1 MKAFLPA
8 ITAPDS
14 PFAMTDASAT
24 TTLIYFQQLL
34 AEFDLPVDAG
44 ELSASITVDDRLTL
58 QITALDDGL
67 MTLITPLAGEDKELT
82 PAFARRL
89 LEANFLRRGTR
100 EAVFGLAQ
108 GKPVLLRT
116 FNPGQLTYP
125 EFRQVVEDFVN
136 TADTWSAASNA
147 NAESAAAHGSSYH
160 TSNTYVTA

>member
-1 MKAFLPA
+1 
-8 ITAPDS
+8 
-14 PFAMTDASAT
+14 MTDASAT

-34 AEFDLPVDAG
+34 AEFGLPVDAG
-44 ELSASITVDDRLTL
+44 ELSASITVDDKLTL
-58 QITALDDGL
+58 QITALDDGQ

-116 FNPGQLTYP
+116 LNPGQLTYP

-136 TADTWSAASNA
+136 TADTWSAANAASNVP
-147 NAESAAAHGSSYH
+147 SASAPAHD
-160 TSNTYVTA
+160 TAHYLSA

>member
-1 MKAFLPA
+1 M
-8 ITAPDS
+8 I
-14 PFAMTDASAT
+14 DASAT

-34 AEFDLPVDAG
+34 AEFGLPAAAG

-58 QITALDDGL
+58 QITTLDDGQ
-67 MTLITPLAGEDKELT
+67 MTLITPLAGEDKELS

-136 TADTWSAASNA
+136 TADTWSAANA
-147 NAESAAAHGSSYH
+147 ATDALPSHESSHHGSVP
-160 TSNTYVTA
+160 NMIA

>member
-1 MKAFLPA
+1 M
-8 ITAPDS
+8 I
-14 PFAMTDASAT
+14 DASAT

-34 AEFDLPVDAG
+34 TGFGLPAPAG
-44 ELSASITVDDRLTL
+44 EPSASITVDDRLTL
-58 QITALDDGL
+58 QITALDDGQ

-116 FNPGQLTYP
+116 LNPGQLTYP

-136 TADTWSAASNA
+136 TADTWAAANAASQA
-147 NAESAAAHGSSYH
+147 SPTSDAVHHTAHYLSA
-160 TSNTYVTA
+160 